1 MEGGKRQGDVNNVQC
16 QLLLQHFTQGQLS
29 HKFIVEGLDP
39 NMYESLAKIG
49 LYTTDLILYEPEY

>member
-16 QLLLQHFTQGQLS
+16 QLLLQQFTRGQLS
-29 HKFIVEGLDP
+29 HKFTVESLDP
-39 NMYESLAKIG
+39 KMYESLAKIG